1 MILST
6 LSNLLLYENK
16 ELDLNG
22 PFYFRIFIYLS
33 FFVNWLLKLRLNYY
47 TVFYCNNMNNSK

>member
-22 PFYFRIFIYLS
+22 PFYFLESLFICHSL
-33 FFVNWLLKLRLNYY
+33 
-47 TVFYCNNMNNSK
+47 